1 IPKIMRER
9 NDFVMRAR
17 CIFGVF
23 QLFLEKK
30 TILILR
36 SHKYLVYDLFKE
48 VKKME
53 ERPTK
58 ISIRLNKKELR
69 KAAFDS
75 ELETR
80 AQIAEHIGVSV
91 TQLYRAC
98 LSPDHPNYNSPGPTF
113 IAGVLKAFGEP
124 FERFFFLDEN
134 YARTHN

>member
-1 IPKIMRER
+1 MRER
-9 NDFVMRAR
+9 NSFVMRSR
-17 CIFGVF
+17 YILGGIFIF
-23 QLFLEKK
+23 IDENAIFL
-30 TILILR
+30 LR
-36 SHKYLVYDLFKE
+36 SHNFMVYDLFKE
-48 VKKME
+48 VKNME

-69 KAAFDS
+69 KAAFEF

-91 TQLYRAC
+91 TQLYRAS

-134 YARTHN
+134 YASTHRK